1 MGLMR
6 IAALMLVFS
15 GLSFGQEWAEYLNRE
30 DKFVVIFPGQP
41 NVRSIT
47 FKSEFEK
54 DLPAKVYSA
63 QAGPSKYVITV
74 VDYKDAVVGDYR
86 GSVAWAAWQIRK
98 RGGEIQHDGFNAN
111 DRIEGHQL
119 HILNPDKTRTLVA
132 IHPYARKLYILEA
145 TTPADYPPGADFQ
158 QSLVIL
164 DGEGKRVR
172 YELDDDG
179 NRTTRVPGEAYVPG
193 AE

>member
-1 MGLMR
+1 MR
-6 IAALMLVFS
+6 LFRVVAFMLLVT
-15 GLSFGQEWAEYLNRE
+15 GLSFGQEWGEYLNRDE
-30 DKFVVIFPGQP
+30 MFVVAFPGQP
-41 NVRSIT
+41 AVRDIV
-47 FKSEFEK
+47 FKSELEK
-54 DLPAKVYSA
+54 DLPAKVFTA
-63 QAGPSKYVITV
+63 QSGPSHYKITV
-74 VDYKDAVVGDYR
+74 VDYKDAEVGDVR

-132 IHPYARKLYILEA
+132 IHQYARRLYILEA

-164 DGEGKRVR
+164 DAEGKKVR
-172 YELDDDG
+172 YDLDEDG
-179 NRTTRVPGEAYVPG
+179 NRTKRVPAETYVTG
-193 AE
+193 AD

>member
-1 MGLMR
+1 MRLMR
-6 IAALMLVFS
+6 VAALVLVCS
-15 GLSFGQEWAEYLNRE
+15 GLSFGQEWAEYLNKE
-30 DKFVVIFPGQP
+30 DRFVVIFPGQP
-41 NVRSIT
+41 NVQSIT

-74 VDYKDAVVGDYR
+74 VDYKDAEVGDVR

-119 HILNPDKTRTLVA
+119 HILNRDNTRTLVA
-132 IHPYARKLYILEA
+132 IHAYARKLYILEA

-172 YELDDDG
+172 YELDKDG
-179 NRTTRVPGEAYVPG
+179 NRTTRVPAEAYVPG